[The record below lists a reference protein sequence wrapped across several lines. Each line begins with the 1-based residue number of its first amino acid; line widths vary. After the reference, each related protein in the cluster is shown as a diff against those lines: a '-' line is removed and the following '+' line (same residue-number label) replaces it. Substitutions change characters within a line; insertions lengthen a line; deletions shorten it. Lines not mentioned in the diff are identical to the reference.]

1 MQAMVEKYSLA
12 VVHMYMRAIQ
22 RTAASA
28 VRDLLKGFAKKHA
41 GKRLT
46 AMERMDDGTPIQ
58 LTVTINPE
66 TGDAVFDFTG
76 TGPEVYLNINAPPA
90 ICNSAVIYSLR
101 CMLGSD
107 IPLNQGCLEP
117 VKLIIPKGTILN
129 PSFDAAVYV

>member
-1 MQAMVEKYSLA
+1 MVAKYTLP

-28 VRDLLKGFAKKHA
+28 VRELLKGFAKKHA
-41 GKRLT
+41 GKSLT

-58 LTVTINPE
+58 LTVTINPD

-76 TGPEVYLNINAPPA
+76 TGPEVYLNVNAPPA

-101 CMLGSD
+101 SMLGSD

-117 VKLIIPKGTILN
+117 IQLIIPEGTLLN
-129 PSFDAAVYV
+129 PSFEAAV

>member
-1 MQAMVEKYSLA
+1 MVTKYSLA

-28 VRDLLKGFAKKHA
+28 VRDLLKSFAQKYA
-41 GKRLT
+41 GERLT

-58 LTVTINPE
+58 LTVTINPD
-66 TGDAVFDFTG
+66 TGDAIFDFTG

-107 IPLNQGCLEP
+107 VPLNQGCLEP
-117 VKLIIPKGTILN
+117 VTIIIPEGSLLN
-129 PSFDAAVYV
+129 PSVDAAV